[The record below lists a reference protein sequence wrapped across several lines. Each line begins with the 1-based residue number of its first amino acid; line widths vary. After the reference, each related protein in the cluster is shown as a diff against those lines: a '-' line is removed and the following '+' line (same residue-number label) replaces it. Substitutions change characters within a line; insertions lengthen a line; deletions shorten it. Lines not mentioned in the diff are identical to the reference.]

1 MTVEAVITTIGEPQT
16 DECHKALQSQIV
28 PFEKITVLKN
38 VSPNSEAHNQ
48 GLEQATCNWCLFVDA
63 DMILNQGLL
72 SLFKENMGAG
82 NRVYSYVY
90 QLWDSFLKVKI
101 KGIRLYNPKIAKK
114 FPYKN
119 IIGTDRIARNEA
131 REKGFL
137 EIDYKKI
144 VIGTHFLNPSD
155 EQVYKRFLMRGIKEK
170 HHLSGKEYVPVTL
183 ANTLKKLFEETKNKQ
198 YLLAITAFQDG
209 MKIKRKKDYDINF
222 GIKEY
227 REAKKNG

>member
-1 MTVEAVITTIGEPQT
+1 MFEAVITTIGEPQT
-16 DECHKALQSQIV
+16 DECYKALRHQVV
-28 PFEKITVLKN
+28 PFEKVTVLKN

-48 GLEQATCNWCLFVDA
+48 GLEQATCDWCLFVDA
-63 DMILNQGLL
+63 DMILNQDLIP
-72 SLFKENMGAG
+72 LFKKHMEAG
-82 NRVYSYVY
+82 NHVYSYVY
-90 QLWDSFLKVKI
+90 RLWDSFLKVKI
-101 KGIRLYNPKIAKK
+101 KGVRLYNPKVARR

-131 REKGFL
+131 ARRGFP
-137 EIDYKKI
+137 EIDYGKI
-144 VIGTHFLNPSD
+144 IIGTHFSNPSG

-209 MKIKRKKDYDINF
+209 MKIKRKEDYDINF